1 MAHIVRSWRITPPV
15 DAVHPKTAVLRA
27 AARIGTFAVR
37 AHKLDAAGTMHV
49 VARGVS
55 EHLAAFYANLR
66 HMAGWQIEELVVTPA
81 DEDAIVGVGRVVV
94 RTSDEITSG
103 ADSSGRRP
111 ASPAAAGA
119 DAASS
124 VDTGST
130 ASSQIILI
138 EVRRERERGE
148 ALLLEAREAAAAAEA
163 REAEARKAAA
173 AAEAR
178 EAEAREA
185 AEARETK
192 EREAAEARKAE
203 AREAAAAA
211 AVREAEAA
219 ISALVRHAG
228 MTREAAM
235 TVLGLR
241 PM

>member
-1 MAHIVRSWRITPPV
+1 MTHIVRSWRITPPV
-15 DAVHPKTAVLRA
+15 DAVHPKTAVLRE

-37 AHKLDAAGTMHV
+37 AHKLDATGTIHV

-55 EHLAAFYANLR
+55 EHLAAFRANLR
-66 HMAGWQIEELVVTPA
+66 HMAGWQIEEVVVTPA
-81 DEDAIVGVGRVVV
+81 DEDAIVGVGRVIV

-111 ASPAAAGA
+111 ASPAAADA

-130 ASSQIILI
+130 ASSRIILM

-148 ALLLEAREAAAAAEA
+148 ALLLEAREAAAL
-163 REAEARKAAA
+163 
-173 AAEAR
+173 AEAR
-178 EAEAREA
+178 EAEAREV
-185 AEARETK
+185 AEA
-192 EREAAEARKAE
+192 
-203 AREAAAAA
+203 
-211 AVREAEAA
+211 REAEAA

-241 PM
+241 PV